1 MKAILCKGY
10 GNTDLLSL
18 EDRIIPCPLAREVR
32 VKVHATTVTA
42 ADSRIRR
49 LHMPVGFGLLSRL
62 VFGLSAP
69 RQPILG
75 TEFAGEIDAI
85 GESTS
90 HFSIG
95 DRVFGITGMRMGCH
109 AEYLCI
115 DERAALTLVPDR
127 VTIEQAAAI
136 PFGGTTALHFL
147 RLTKLLKGEHILI
160 NGASG
165 SVGTAAIQLAHY
177 FGAKITAVCSTDNQ
191 TLVKSLGADHVIDY
205 TQESIFASNQFY
217 DVIIDTVGNLDFS
230 QCQKSL
236 TRSGRLALVSATL
249 PQMLLGTLQSWLSK
263 KKLIIGTTP
272 EQAADLAFLAS
283 LAQQGLFI
291 PVIDQHYPFTQF
303 AKAHR
308 HADSGRKIGNIILYP
323 LTIATSR

>member
-1 MKAILCKGY
+1 MKAIVCKSY
-10 GNTDLLSL
+10 GDTQVLSL
-18 EDRIIPCPLAREVR
+18 EDRAIPHPKTHEVR
-32 VKVHATTVTA
+32 VKVNATTVTA

-49 LHMPVGFGLLSRL
+49 SHIPKGFGVLSRL
-62 VFGLSAP
+62 IFGVFAP

-75 TEFAGEIDAI
+75 SEFAGEIDAL
-85 GESTS
+85 GEQVT
-90 HFSIG
+90 HYRIG

-115 DERAALTLVPDR
+115 HENAALTHAPTRLPLEH
-127 VTIEQAAAI
+127 TAALS
-136 PFGGTTALHFL
+136 FGGTAALYFL
-147 RLTKLLKGEHILI
+147 RKAQLHKGEHILI

-165 SVGTAAIQLAHY
+165 SVGTAAVQLAHY

-191 TLVKSLGADHVIDY
+191 ILVKSLGADHVIDY
-205 TQESIFASNQFY
+205 TQEPIFASNQFY
-217 DVIIDTVGNLDFS
+217 DVIIDTVGNLGFS

-236 TRSGRLALVSATL
+236 TKSGRLALVSATL

-291 PVIDQHYPFTQF
+291 PVIDQDYPFTQF
-303 AKAHR
+303 AEAHR

-323 LTIATSR
+323 

>member
-18 EDRIIPCPLAREVR
+18 EDRTTPSPVAREVR

-49 LHMPVGFGLLSRL
+49 LHMPLGFGLLSRL

-75 TEFAGEIDAI
+75 TEFAGEIDAL
-85 GESTS
+85 GENAS
-90 HFSIG
+90 HFHIG
-95 DRVFGITGMRMGCH
+95 NRVFGITGMRMGCH
-109 AEYLCI
+109 AEYICI
-115 DERAALTLVPDR
+115 DERAALALAPDR
-127 VTIEQAAAI
+127 VPTEQAAAI

-147 RLTKLLKGEHILI
+147 RQAKLLRGEHILI

-165 SVGTAAIQLAHY
+165 SVGTAAVQLARY
-177 FGAKITAVCSTDNQ
+177 FGAKVTAVCSTDNQ

-205 TQESIFASNQFY
+205 TQEPLFSSSQFY
-217 DVIIDTVGNLDFS
+217 DVILDTVGNLDFY

-236 TRSGRLALVSATL
+236 TKLGRLALVSANV
-249 PQMLLGTLQSWLSK
+249 PQMLLGTLQSWFSK

-272 EQAADLAFLAS
+272 EQAADLTFLAN
-283 LAQQGLFI
+283 LVQQGLFI
-291 PVIDQHYPFTQF
+291 PVIDQDYTFTQF
-303 AKAHR
+303 AEAHR
-308 HADSGRKIGNIILYP
+308 HADSGRKKGNIILYP
-323 LTIATSR
+323 IK